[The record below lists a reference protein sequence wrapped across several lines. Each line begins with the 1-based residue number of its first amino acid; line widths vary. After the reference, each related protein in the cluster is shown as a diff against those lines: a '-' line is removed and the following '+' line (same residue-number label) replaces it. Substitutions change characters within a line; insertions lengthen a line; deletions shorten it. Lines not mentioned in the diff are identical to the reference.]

1 MVTGGEEP
9 TAIVTTDGSMNKS
22 QAGAT
27 LSGSYSVSTG
37 TLTETGF
44 EYGTSSSSL
53 TSSNVSSIG
62 STTVESFSEVLSNLA
77 PGTTY
82 YYRAY
87 AKAQGTGDKSSTVS
101 TFYGST

>member
-1 MVTGGEEP
+1 MV
-9 TAIVTTDGSMNKS
+9 
-22 QAGAT
+22 
-27 LSGSYSVSTG
+27 
-37 TLTETGF
+37 TETGF
-44 EYGTSSSSL
+44 EFGTSSSSL

-62 STTVESFSEVLSNLA
+62 ISNGSTTAESFSEALSNLA

-87 AKAQGTGDKSSTVS
+87 AQVQGTGDKSSTVS